1 MGLHRFHPTPSGRMG
16 TLWALSS
23 IRNAALVE
31 FGSMGHML
39 YGRAT
44 LKRMGKDP
52 DCKLYSTHINESDIA
67 MGETNRL
74 TRAIADIALRDQ
86 PRVIFVLPS
95 TIPEMI
101 GTDLS
106 ALCKELQTS
115 YPHVRLLPFEG
126 GGFNIELHRG
136 VQETLLL
143 LATTLPQDVPPT
155 PTPTFNLIG
164 SCTDLFQFNADTQE
178 IVRMMEGAFGI
189 KPLCI
194 MTSDTSVE
202 DIEHMGGA
210 HINLVIRREGLS
222 AACHLQQKFG
232 TPLVEGRPYGMQGT
246 YSWLDQIAQ
255 MLDKPINQSFIL
267 QEQAEA
273 RPIMA
278 IAPGFFSHQ
287 KKPVKLSIG
296 GHADVVTGILT
307 YACSELGLTPDLCWC
322 DSPAMATEDLP
333 YWQEAQWSQTVTNR
347 HQGLLMASGE
357 VLTWAGRNNLAMQI
371 ANPSRGWQMYPYSP
385 PYMGF
390 RGAMNLAT
398 MWMNEVVRML

>member
-106 ALCKELQTS
+106 ALCKELQMS
-115 YPHVRLLPFEG
+115 YPHVRLLPFG
-126 GGFNIELHRG
+126 AGGFNIELHHG
-136 VQETLLL
+136 VQEALLL
-143 LATTLPQDVPPT
+143 LAKALPQDVPPT

-232 TPLVEGRPYGMQGT
+232 TPLVEGRPYGIQGT
-246 YSWLDQIAQ
+246 YSWLEQIAQ
-255 MLDKPINQSFIL
+255 ILDKPINQSFIL

-322 DSPAMATEDLP
+322 DSPGMATEDLP

-371 ANPSRGWQMYPYSP
+371 ANPGRGWQMYPYSP